1 MSINKKTKLPTYG
14 EFINEKKNLEGIIDL
29 LSNSM
34 EHYEEDEFVDSCRH
48 LGFRDAK
55 ENSKIYNQ
63 YWKVGANERTVW
75 TTQNWIEWLKGLG
88 VKESV
93 NEFTDD
99 GSVYQL
105 ASGKNWKEVWTR
117 NISIDGISSI
127 TISAGWTN
135 TMKDVHT
142 AVINVSVNGKLNK
155 AGAEDHSTET
165 IAVYFKDWNREDDA
179 IKDLERFK
187 NKIKIT

>member
-1 MSINKKTKLPTYG
+1 MITKLPTYG
-14 EFINEKKNLEGIIDL
+14 DFINEKKNLEGIIDL

-63 YWKVGANERTVW
+63 YWKVGAKERTDW
-75 TTQNWIEWLKGLG
+75 TTQNWVEWLKGLG

-105 ASGKNWKEVWTR
+105 AAGKTWKEIWSKTVT
-117 NISIDGISSI
+117 IDGVSSI

-142 AVINVSVNGKLNK
+142 AVISVGVAGKLNK
-155 AGAEDHSTET
+155 SGAEDQSTET
-165 IAVYFKDWNREDDA
+165 ITVYFKDWNNEADA
-179 IKDLERFK
+179 ITDLKRFEGTV
-187 NKIKIT
+187 KIK